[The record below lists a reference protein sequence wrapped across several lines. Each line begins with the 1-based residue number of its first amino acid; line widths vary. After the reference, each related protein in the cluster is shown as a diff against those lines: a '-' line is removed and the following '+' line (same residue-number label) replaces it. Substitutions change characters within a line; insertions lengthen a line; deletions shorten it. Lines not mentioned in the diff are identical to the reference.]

1 MKKVLII
8 YGLLVVVI
16 LVFVFLR
23 FRGIDLFPNFGG
35 FGGGGASVKINERT
49 FDVEVAD
56 EDEERIKGLSDR
68 ESLDKDKGMIFVFE
82 QKGRHSFWM
91 KNVSFPLDL
100 IYISDNK
107 VVDIVKNAEPK
118 AKDATDI
125 QIYTPDADANYV
137 LEINGGLSDEYG
149 FEAGQEVTLEGV
161 N

>member
-8 YGLLVVVI
+8 YGLLVAVI

-23 FRGIDLFPNFGG
+23 FRGFDLFPNFGG
-35 FGGGGASVKINERT
+35 FGGSSASVKINEQS

-68 ESLDKDKGMIFVFE
+68 ESLDKDRGMIFVFD
-82 QKGRHSFWM
+82 QKGKHSFWM
-91 KNVSFPLDL
+91 KNVNFPLDL
-100 IYISDNK
+100 IYISDGK
-107 VVDIVKNAEPK
+107 IVDIVKNAEPK
-118 AKDATDI
+118 SQDATDI
-125 QIYTPDADANYV
+125 QIYTPREDANYV

-149 FEAGQEVTLEGV
+149 FEIGQDVTFEGV